1 MHYRVLGST
10 GLKVSVIGVG
20 TWQFGGEWGRNY
32 SQADVDDILDTAE
45 ACGIN
50 LIDTA
55 ECYGDHL
62 SERLIGD
69 YLSRRD
75 RSRWVIATKFGHRFK
90 GFLNRDDM
98 FSATDILSQ
107 LEASLRALRTETIDL
122 YQFHSGTDEL
132 FDDERVWKT
141 LSEQKGLGRIRHVG
155 VSILGK
161 GSTHQAGKARLVGA
175 EVLQVIYNRLDR
187 RPEQLYFPHAE
198 RDNLGILA
206 RVPLAS
212 GLLSGKY
219 SIETKFPSNEVRG
232 TFDSAKLKSDLIQV
246 DQIKSKEVPNG
257 VAMTQWALAWCLK
270 NPLVSAVIPGC
281 KDAAQVRSNADA
293 AALVNSNPAR
303 PQKAS

>member
-1 MHYRVLGST
+1 MHFRVLGST

-32 SQADVDDILDTAE
+32 SQADVDAILDTAE
-45 ACGIN
+45 ECGIN

-62 SERLIGD
+62 SESLIGD
-69 YLSRRD
+69 YLSRRN
-75 RSRWVIATKFGHRFK
+75 RSRWIIATKFGHHFK
-90 GFLNRDDM
+90 GFLNRDDL
-98 FSATDILSQ
+98 FSAKDVLDQ
-107 LEASLRALRTETIDL
+107 LEGSLRALRTQTIDV

-132 FDDERVWKT
+132 FDNESLWKT
-141 LSEQKGLGRIRHVG
+141 VSQQKSLGTVRHLG

-161 GSTHQAGKARLVGA
+161 GSEHQANQATRVGA

-187 RPEQLYFPHAE
+187 RPEQLYFPCAK
-198 RDNLGILA
+198 RDNLGIFA

-219 SIETKFPSNEVRG
+219 STETEFPSNEVRS
-232 TFDSAKLKSDLIQV
+232 TFDAAKLKSDLAQV
-246 DQIKSKEVPNG
+246 EQLKSTEVPNG
-257 VAMTQWALAWCLK
+257 VSMAQWALAWCLR

-281 KDAAQVRSNADA
+281 KDAAQVRANAGA
-293 AALVNSNPAR
+293 AVLLDKCTPT
-303 PQKAS
+303 P